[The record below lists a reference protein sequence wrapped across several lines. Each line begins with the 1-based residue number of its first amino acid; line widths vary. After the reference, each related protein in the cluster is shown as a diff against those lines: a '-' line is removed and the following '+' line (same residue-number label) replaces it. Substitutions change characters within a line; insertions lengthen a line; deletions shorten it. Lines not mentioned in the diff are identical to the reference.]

1 MWVLKRREGSVN
13 YIFFWAIIAL
23 LLAIGFFCLFLSFPL
38 VFGNVSA
45 LAVDENIAA
54 ILLILGLLLI
64 TVSGALSIRQ
74 ARLLARL
81 RQLTKM
87 KDNARSGLRL
97 AESMGIDTQRA
108 DDLYKSAQANVGF
121 RKMKES
127 EAAMTDCTA
136 ILESQL
142 TLHTDK
148 LLEKTK
154 SRMEL
159 KRDSTGILF
168 KDESLKPIEEE
179 LENGDYWEVSRLLR
193 AHSISSDRIE
203 GLWYTLKKAKRLGIP
218 IEEDLED
225 LKDVLIEFNKGNFS
239 DARVGSI
246 RIRDSLNVRMKRY
259 VRQNY
264 VTPVYRKINS
274 LGNRGIVSEDAQELM
289 AKAGTNL
296 LAANIENTIKMAGL
310 GGSSIDEATKGAIN
324 ESFEKLDD
332 IATRAERLGVDVS
345 SYPHRLDIAKGDL
358 EEGRLEKSLDVLRNA
373 EMSLIKEM
381 NFVVVEQ
388 FAPLRKSIDT
398 LFLVPESKLELVEI
412 LDGADGERK
421 KGNFEEAV
429 EMAEKLSDKIQ
440 IEKKE
445 SLRAI
450 KSSTK
455 KLGTKVKE
463 LEDKGVPTEK
473 IENAIKISEETAS
486 EENFVRAMEILLNVT
501 EIVNKNL
508 ALHKDSVRTMEELA
522 TLLDRTKD
530 KGVKVTDLRKKMKAL
545 EKVTDLEQVIANAKE
560 IEEVA
565 LQRMTDATERTT
577 VKLMKMRDQLHSLLE
592 LGVDVG
598 EVPKLI
604 GEAESSVEKQNFKK
618 AGKIAKKAEQQLEA
632 AIDLSEMFDDL
643 LGQIAETFT
652 LLDTAGVPTTVFES
666 DLQNITTERN
676 ADTLEEL
683 TRFLDEVRA
692 EKDRIRSQARDT
704 LEEAGTLVQE
714 HRDISFDDENEI
726 IAKATEAYDDG
737 RFSQAFE
744 VAVEAVGRTKKK
756 VELFENSTEAC
767 EALGE
772 TIMRLSEGGFDAH
785 SLESDLQ
792 ICEMDSDPSS
802 RIEKIRTLE
811 TEVKKV
817 ESKLVQNMDWAA
829 VEARHGISLLKA
841 NEVSSDDLSE
851 MLSSANELAE
861 RLKYRDAE
869 KKARNVRDL
878 AEERIQQFREAKDRM
893 SSLEHIVNR
902 AKEMDV
908 SLDELEEDISWLES
922 SDDYSHIIEK
932 AGLLFDRVNN
942 LFEGH
947 RDDVRDSLSRLRE
960 TAAEMERTE
969 IRTKTVLE
977 LIEKA
982 ELEMTEDNIVDAMD
996 TCDLAEERITE
1007 LRNVHERWSGVK
1019 VSVDEA
1025 LIDAT
1030 RFGIGVKD
1038 FETRLE
1044 MLEESQDYESSIPEM
1059 DKILDDLNARKTV
1072 MSTRT
1077 LEDIQST
1084 RETLEDLIEDGAAGG
1099 DLMDLLKKA
1108 EKDVQEEEYLSARK
1122 NIIEAARATEQLKND
1137 HESFIAVLEQ
1147 VRSEVEEAA
1156 EAGMDVNDILEELED
1171 LRNAEYDYKSRIQL
1185 VRDLGEKTA
1194 GTAESLSKEASEVI
1208 SEARNILDDLKA
1220 KGLTVGDA
1228 ESLLLGAEDMM
1239 GEGNTFEAKRLALE
1253 AKTLAEESS
1262 SLAEEKEVEIKRA
1275 KEAIEKAAVWGVS
1288 VSNLAGDLQE
1298 ALRTSDGAEALQ
1310 KLRMVAEEADSLRMS
1325 LSEDAGANLD
1335 GIRMEIQKLKGK
1347 GVQVSN
1353 LEAVLASAEDL
1364 MSQGK
1369 VDEANELIEALNKEK
1384 SGLDELDSDLTD
1396 LNESLDEEMKNM
1408 EVRKNDLASI
1418 EREKAEIQSL
1428 GLTKEALERT
1438 EALLTMVA
1446 TVKREL
1452 RESTETRLG
1461 EVREF
1466 VDELGEKGA
1475 DVEDAVSVL
1484 YEAEEVLA
1492 DDGYLKAL
1500 AKINR
1505 AAEVG
1510 EGIDQ
1515 KYTFDNSLMETE
1527 ELLKVANEEGVDV
1540 NDLMENLENLR
1551 DGDDYAQM
1559 TETLKTI
1566 EEETNKRR
1574 NGVKD

>member
-23 LLAIGFFCLFLSFPL
+23 LLAIGLLSLFLSFPL
-38 VFGNVSA
+38 IFGNVSA
-45 LAVDENIAA
+45 LLVEETIAI
-54 ILLILGLLLI
+54 ILLVLGLVLI

-74 ARLLARL
+74 ASMLSRL
-81 RQLTKM
+81 RQLNQM

-108 DDLYKSAQANVGF
+108 DDLYKCAQANVGF
-121 RKMKES
+121 RKIKDS
-127 EAAMTDCTA
+127 ETAMTDCTA

-203 GLWYTLKKAKRLGIP
+203 GLWYTLKKAKRLGIL
-218 IEEDLED
+218 IEEDLKE
-225 LKDVLIEFNKGNFS
+225 LKDILIEFNNGNFS
-239 DARVGSI
+239 DARTGSI
-246 RIRDSLNVRMKRY
+246 RTRDSLNSRMKRH
-259 VRQNY
+259 VQQNY
-264 VTPVYRKINS
+264 VAPVYHKIRS
-274 LGNRGIVSEDAQELM
+274 MENRGIVSEDAQGLM
-289 AKAGTNL
+289 AKAGTNF

-310 GGSSIDEATKGAIN
+310 GETSIDEATKEAIN
-324 ESFEKLDD
+324 ESFDKLED

-345 SYPHRLDIAKGDL
+345 THPHQVDIAKKDL
-358 EEGRLEKSLDVLRNA
+358 EEGRLEKSLDVLRNV
-373 EMSLIKEM
+373 EMSLTKDM

-388 FAPLRKSIDT
+388 FVPLRKSIDT
-398 LFLVPESKLELVEI
+398 LFLVPESKLELEEI
-412 LDGADGERK
+412 LEGADGERK

-429 EMAEKLSDKIQ
+429 DMAEKLANKIQ
-440 IEKKE
+440 AEKKE

-450 KSSTK
+450 KNSVK
-455 KLGTKVKE
+455 KLEAKVEE
-463 LEDKGVPTEK
+463 LEEKGVPTGK
-473 IENAIKISEETAS
+473 IKEAMEISEETVA
-486 EENFVRAMEILLNVT
+486 EENFVKAMEILLNVT

-530 KGVKVTDLRKKMKAL
+530 KGVKVTDLKKKMKAL
-545 EKVTDLEQVIANAKE
+545 EKVTDLEKVNAGADK

-565 LQRMTDATERTT
+565 LKRMTDATERTT
-577 VKLMKMRDQLHSLLE
+577 VGLMKMRDQLHSLLE

-598 EVPKLI
+598 DVPKLI
-604 GEAESSVEKQNFKK
+604 GEAESAVEKQNFKK
-618 AGKIAKKAEQQLEA
+618 AEKIAKKAEKQLEV

-643 LGQIAETFT
+643 LAQIAETFT

-692 EKDRIRSQARDT
+692 EKDRMRSQARDT
-704 LEEAGTLVQE
+704 LEEARILVQD
-714 HRDISFDDENEI
+714 HPDISFDDENEI
-726 IAKATEAYDDG
+726 IDKATEAYDDG

-756 VELFENSTEAC
+756 VEIFENSTEAC

-772 TIMRLSEGGFDAH
+772 TIKRLSDGGFDAH

-811 TEVKKV
+811 TVV
-817 ESKLVQNMDWAA
+817 NRTESKLVQKMDWAV
-829 VEARHGISLLKA
+829 VEARHGISLLQG

-851 MLSSANELAE
+851 MLDSAGELVE
-861 RLKYRDAE
+861 KLKYRDAE

-878 AEERIQQFREAKDRM
+878 AEERIEQFREAKDRM
-893 SSLEHIVNR
+893 ASLDHMMSR

-908 SLDELEEDISWLES
+908 SLDELEEDITWLES
-922 SDDYSHIIEK
+922 SDDYSHVIEK
-932 AGLLFDRVNN
+932 ARLLFDRINN
-942 LFEGH
+942 LFEGK
-947 RDDVRDSLSRLRE
+947 RDDVRDSIAKLKE
-960 TAAEMERTE
+960 TAAEMESTG
-969 IRTKTVLE
+969 IQTKTVLDV
-977 LIEKA
+977 IEKA
-982 ELEMTEDNIVDAMD
+982 ELEMSEDNIIDAMD
-996 TCDLAEERITE
+996 TCDLADERIAE
-1007 LRNVHERWSGVK
+1007 LRDLFERWSAVRL
-1019 VSVDEA
+1019 SVDEA
-1025 LIDAT
+1025 LDDAT

-1044 MLEESQDYESSIPEM
+1044 MMEESQDYESSIPEM
-1059 DKILDDLNARKTV
+1059 DKILDDLNSRKTT

-1084 RETLEDLIEDGAAGG
+1084 REKLEVLIEDGAAGG
-1099 DLMDLLKKA
+1099 DLMDLLKRA
-1108 EKDVQEEEYLSARK
+1108 EKNVQEEEYLSARK

-1137 HESFIAVLEQ
+1137 HESFTEVLEQ
-1147 VRSEVEEAA
+1147 VKSEVEEAA
-1156 EAGMDVNDILEELED
+1156 EAGMDVNSILEELED
-1171 LRNAEYDYKSRIQL
+1171 LRQSEYDYKSRIQL
-1185 VRDLGEKTA
+1185 VRDLGEKA
-1194 GTAESLSKEASEVI
+1194 SGTAESLSQEASEVMT
-1208 SEARNILDDLKA
+1208 EARNLLDDLKA
-1220 KGLTVGDA
+1220 KGLSIGDA

-1262 SLAEEKEVEIKRA
+1262 SLAMEKEAETKRA
-1275 KEAIEKAAVWGVS
+1275 KEAIDQARLWGVK
-1288 VSNLAGDLQE
+1288 VSNLADDLQD
-1298 ALRTSDGAEALQ
+1298 ALKTSDGAEALQ

-1325 LSEDAGANLD
+1325 MSEDAGANLD
-1335 GIRMEIQKLKGK
+1335 AIKMEIQGLKGN

-1353 LEAVLASAEDL
+1353 LEAVLASAEEL
-1364 MSQGK
+1364 MAQGK

-1384 SGLDELDSDLTD
+1384 SGLVDLESDMAD
-1396 LNESLDEEMKNM
+1396 VRESLDEEMKNL
-1408 EVRKNDLASI
+1408 EVRKNDMESI
-1418 EREKAEIQSL
+1418 ERERDEIESM
-1428 GLTKEALERT
+1428 GLSKEAIER
-1438 EALLTMVA
+1438 MVSLVYRVS
-1446 TVKREL
+1446 TVKKEL

-1466 VDELGEKGA
+1466 VNELSEKGA
-1475 DVEDAVSVL
+1475 DVEEAVSVL

-1492 DDGYLKAL
+1492 EEGYLRAL

-1505 AAEVG
+1505 ANEVG
-1510 EGIDQ
+1510 EGIDMKQ
-1515 KYTFDNSLMETE
+1515 TFDNTLMETE

-1540 NDLMENLENLR
+1540 ADLIENLENFR
-1551 DGDDYAQM
+1551 EGDDFEKM
-1559 TETLKTI
+1559 IENLRTI

-1574 NGVKD
+1574 NGTKE